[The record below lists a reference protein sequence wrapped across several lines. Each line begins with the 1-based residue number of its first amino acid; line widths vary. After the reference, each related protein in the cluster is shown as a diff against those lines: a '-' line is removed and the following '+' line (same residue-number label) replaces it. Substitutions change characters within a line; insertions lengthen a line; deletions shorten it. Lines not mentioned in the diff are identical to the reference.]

1 MEGRTLLSLL
11 HGLPKGLKNGVKDS
25 EALGG
30 AVIACAVKAVSVGL
44 EAERKEHVRSYTSAR
59 QVVALG
65 TFATA
70 VTQVVALA
78 HKWPLLLPVAG
89 GLRNKPLRDKLTA
102 ELTAALEPALGE
114 ALPKPLPPPAP
125 ADGDAPAP
133 SARASK
139 RSSATVALP
148 RNSPSS
154 KRQEG
159 IESSASTDRSAS
171 RTNNL
176 SAQFNSV
183 NLADSPVCG
192 LTPMAEAQIAS
203 NLARMT
209 TLTDENASLRIRLAA
224 AEFER
229 DAERTKSAELQS
241 KLDAVTEELKTVKE
255 LCQEKDTAM
264 KIAQGAVLAAKE
276 TANDMRHSQSLWSS
290 LLMAKDNVNSTAFAT
305 FMQAQQKPSQSE
317 TTGEQ

>member
-102 ELTAALEPALGE
+102 ELTAALEP
-114 ALPKPLPPPAP
+114 PLPSRQLLAFQRPRIPCKLQH
-125 ADGDAPAP
+125 
-133 SARASK
+133 SEAS
-139 RSSATVALP
+139 
-148 RNSPSS
+148 
-154 KRQEG
+154 
-159 IESSASTDRSAS
+159 RSAES
-171 RTNNL
+171 G
-176 SAQFNSV
+176 S
-183 NLADSPVCG
+183 
-192 LTPMAEAQIAS
+192 
-203 NLARMT
+203 
-209 TLTDENASLRIRLAA
+209 IR
-224 AEFER
+224 R
-229 DAERTKSAELQS
+229 DLFLE
-241 KLDAVTEELKTVKE
+241 
-255 LCQEKDTAM
+255 
-264 KIAQGAVLAAKE
+264 
-276 TANDMRHSQSLWSS
+276 
-290 LLMAKDNVNSTAFAT
+290 
-305 FMQAQQKPSQSE
+305 
-317 TTGEQ
+317 